1 MKNKELCILIILL
14 ILLGIV
20 ILIMKKVYYN
30 ESSFYDK
37 ANIMINCDEKDMI
50 VCKIS
55 YDFQDEVKNL
65 SFFLDYGSGLNIVKA
80 DNLNTDNHDGNYYI
94 NYSIK
99 KDDEFLVYLKTNN
112 YNNETNK
119 YIALRNIN
127 FMINNKRFY
136 VNDVNY
142 KIK

>member
-20 ILIMKKVYYN
+20 ILIIKKTYYN
-30 ESSFYDK
+30 ESSLYNK
-37 ANIMINCDEKDMI
+37 ANIIISCDEKDMI

-55 YDFQDEVKNL
+55 SDFQDEVKNL
-65 SFFLDYGSGLNIVKA
+65 SFFLDYGSGLNFVKA
-80 DNLNTDNHDGNYYI
+80 DNLNKDNHDGNYYI
-94 NYSIK
+94 KNENIP
-99 KDDEFLVYLKTNN
+99 LVYFKTNN
-112 YNNETNK
+112 NVNETNK

-127 FMINNKRFY
+127 FMINNKRY
-136 VNDVNY
+136 HVNDIYY

>member
-20 ILIMKKVYYN
+20 ILIIKKTYYN
-30 ESSFYDK
+30 ESSLYNK
-37 ANIMINCDEKDMI
+37 ANIIIICDEKDMI

-55 YDFQDEVKNL
+55 SDFQDEVKNL
-65 SFFLDYGSGLNIVKA
+65 SFFLDYGSGLNFVKA
-80 DNLNTDNHDGNYYI
+80 DNLNKDDYDGNYYI
-94 NYSIK
+94 KN
-99 KDDEFLVYLKTNN
+99 ENVPLVYFKTNN
-112 YNNETNK
+112 NVNETNK

-127 FMINNKRFY
+127 FMINNKRY
-136 VNDVNY
+136 HVNDIYY